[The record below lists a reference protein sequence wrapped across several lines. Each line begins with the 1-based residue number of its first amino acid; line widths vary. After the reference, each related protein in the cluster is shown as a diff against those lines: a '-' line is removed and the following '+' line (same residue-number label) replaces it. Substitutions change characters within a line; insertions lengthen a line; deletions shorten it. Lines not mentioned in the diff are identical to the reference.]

1 MKIFERYIL
10 KENLGPFLISLM
22 VITFVMMLDYLL
34 DLMNLVIE
42 KHLDAGTVLTL
53 FGLSLPYMLALSIPM
68 SVLTASI
75 MSFGRLS
82 VDNELVAFKSCGIN
96 VYSLLRPTVIIAA
109 LLSVFMIYFNNTV
122 LPDANHRLKNLISN
136 VTARRPISVI
146 KPGAFTEL
154 QDFTIYTRDRINDEL
169 RDVIIYDRANK
180 KFPDVISAK
189 RGKVLLTNGG
199 NSLRAELYDGQM
211 HSIDPKDPEKYQ
223 TRTFSKY
230 VLNLPDLGFRDVDTS
245 SKHRTDREMSSA
257 ELKGRIIERTK
268 ALNGIRSELTK
279 AEQRYSAEKVKDGG
293 NPPRRETRRA
303 LNTLTQKQ
311 NRLKEVMMEIRS
323 YRVEYHKKYAIAFA
337 CLIFVLI
344 GAPVGMM
351 TRTSGVGMAF
361 SVSAFVFLIY
371 YVALIGGEQ
380 LADRGYISPI
390 VAMWSSNVLIGATGV
405 YLIVTSVREQKIF
418 DLNHLWK
425 KLTGWIKA

>member
-1 MKIFERYIL
+1 
-10 KENLGPFLISLM
+10 
-22 VITFVMMLDYLL
+22 
-34 DLMNLVIE
+34 
-42 KHLDAGTVLTL
+42 
-53 FGLSLPYMLALSIPM
+53 
-68 SVLTASI
+68 
-75 MSFGRLS
+75 
-82 VDNELVAFKSCGIN
+82 
-96 VYSLLRPTVIIAA
+96 
-109 LLSVFMIYFNNTV
+109 
-122 LPDANHRLKNLISN
+122 
-136 VTARRPISVI
+136 
-146 KPGAFTEL
+146 
-154 QDFTIYTRDRINDEL
+154 
-169 RDVIIYDRANK
+169 
-180 KFPDVISAK
+180 
-189 RGKVLLTNGG
+189 
-199 NSLRAELYDGQM
+199 
-211 HSIDPKDPEKYQ
+211 
-223 TRTFSKY
+223 
-230 VLNLPDLGFRDVDTS
+230 
-245 SKHRTDREMSSA
+245 
-257 ELKGRIIERTK
+257 
-268 ALNGIRSELTK
+268 
-279 AEQRYSAEKVKDGG
+279 
-293 NPPRRETRRA
+293 